1 MDDIKQTYRAF
12 LSLAWVAIGAILY
25 IWIKILGG

>member
-12 LSLAWVAIGAILY
+12 LSLALAAIGAIIY